1 MMAND
6 RYIFARLG
14 SINYANDWNVR
25 MEAVLIQKQLWGMIQ
40 ILVDQTK
47 SNGMAKTETE
57 IETKRRA
64 LAATRDLVKL
74 AEAHAELV
82 LCIEPSQLIHMYT
95 MLLVSPPVSL
105 FIAIS
110 SWIVLSACARKSR
123 RGRAL
128 IPLLL
133 QNTTPMDMTESGK
146 HPVKFLGVCL
156 GAIACGGVLE

>member
-14 SINYANDWNVR
+14 SINYANDWNIR

-47 SNGMAKTETE
+47 SDGMAKTETE

-64 LAATRDLVKL
+64 LATTRDLVKL

-110 SWIVLSACARKSR
+110 SWIVLSACTRKS
-123 RGRAL
+123 
-128 IPLLL
+128 
-133 QNTTPMDMTESGK
+133 
-146 HPVKFLGVCL
+146 
-156 GAIACGGVLE
+156 